1 MWHDHDLG
9 SYATIGLNY
18 DYEGPDDEAL
28 EYVSRAE
35 RALRR
40 FDNAVDWEPIEAE
53 EDEDGPGILRKLTLT
68 NR

>member
-9 SYATIGLNY
+9 SYATIGLY
-18 DYEGPDDEAL
+18 YEGPDDEAL

-40 FDNAVDWEPIEAE
+40 FGGAVDWQPIEAE